1 MKTKTTVKQPLNKY
15 PRGWNRKKIQELAE
29 HYENQTEN
37 EAVAEMEA
45 AFKEPDQAVV
55 FVPRSLLPQIH
66 KLLAA
71 HAGRK

>member
-1 MKTKTTVKQPLNKY
+1 MKTKTKMKRALNKY
-15 PRGWNRKKIQELAE
+15 PRGWNRKKVQELTE
-29 HYENQTEN
+29 YYENQTED

-45 AFKEPDQAVV
+45 AFKEPEQAVV
-55 FVPRSLLPQIH
+55 FVPRSLLPKIH